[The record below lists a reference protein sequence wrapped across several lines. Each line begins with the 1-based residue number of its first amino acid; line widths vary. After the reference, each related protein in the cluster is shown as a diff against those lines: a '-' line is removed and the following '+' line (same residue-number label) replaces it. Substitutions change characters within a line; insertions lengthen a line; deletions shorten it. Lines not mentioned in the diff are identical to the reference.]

1 MNEIVTNFLL
11 AGDTFMRKILLREPG
26 FRYRAC
32 RPFTKSKE
40 RTPKFK

>member
-1 MNEIVTNFLL
+1 MNETVNNFLL
-11 AGDTFMRKILLREPG
+11 PGDTFMPKILLREIG

-32 RPFTKSKE
+32 RPFTKKKE